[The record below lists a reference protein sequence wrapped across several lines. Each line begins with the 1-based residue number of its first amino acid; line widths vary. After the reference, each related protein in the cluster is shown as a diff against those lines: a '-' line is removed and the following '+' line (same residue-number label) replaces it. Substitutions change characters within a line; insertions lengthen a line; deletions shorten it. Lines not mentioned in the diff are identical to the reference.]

1 MIPLM
6 TAPRP
11 NLLAD
16 SPLLPQSP
24 PSSHPQLA
32 PENELNRG
40 DYLQA
45 TYLYRGMGW
54 SVFPLYKKAP
64 AIRGWRRL
72 QERRPRDEEITRMF
86 DHASWVDGVAA
97 VTGQASLGLCV
108 RDFDTKDGYIA
119 WAQDHPDLAGRLPT
133 VKTGRGYHV
142 YIRLPKNYGPIY
154 KSWKNGPL
162 KGEILGTP
170 KRYVVLPPSRHPSG
184 TTYQWLWGE
193 PFTFQDLPVCTPEE
207 LGWLEDHH
215 HQNQEIEHKVAPP
228 KTTNESN
235 YVICSNESSGQ
246 SVPLELVERDA
257 VMKCLPSGP
266 GERNDCLWA
275 LARTLKSLPHLS
287 DADEAGLWPHFEIWF
302 SMASAVI
309 STKSMA
315 LCWADFKR
323 QWKLAKVSAVQG
335 FDGAMT
341 RALAEPSPAEAERY
355 EEEAMKKLVAVC
367 VALQKYA
374 GEEPFFLSC
383 RTAQRICGF
392 GSFHT
397 AARRLNQLVED
408 GLLVVVWMGKGGT
421 DRRRA
426 TRYRWL
432 AESRLD
438 QIVVAADEKELAH
451 GALCLEPTES
461 PSSGAV
467 RGIFREDGVRPVRV

>member
-6 TAPRP
+6 TAE
-11 NLLAD
+11 
-16 SPLLPQSP
+16 SPISPSFHAEYPVPP
-24 PSSHPQLA
+24 PSRPSPV
-32 PENELNRG
+32 PDNDFNRG

-54 SVFPLYKKAP
+54 SVFPLYKKSP

-97 VTGQASLGLCV
+97 ITGQASLGLCV

-119 WAQDHPDLAGRLPT
+119 WAQDHPDIAGSLPT
-133 VKTGRGYHV
+133 VRTGRGYHV
-142 YIRLPKNYGPIY
+142 YIRLPRDYGPIY

-162 KGEILGTP
+162 KGEILGTA

-184 TTYQWLWGE
+184 SNYRWLWGE
-193 PFTFQDLPVCTPEE
+193 PFTSHDLPVCTPEE
-207 LGWLEDHH
+207 LGWLEDHQ
-215 HQNQEIEHKVAPP
+215 HQKKQIEHEEAH
-228 KTTNESN
+228 ESN
-235 YVICSNESSGQ
+235 YVICSRESSQ

-257 VMKCLPSGP
+257 VMKCLPTGP

-275 LARTLKSLPHLS
+275 LARTLKGLPHLS

-302 SMASAVI
+302 SLASPVI

-315 LCWADFKR
+315 LCWADLKR

-341 RALAEPSPAEAERY
+341 RALAEPYPAEVERY
-355 EEEAMKKLVAVC
+355 DEEAMKKLVAVC
-367 VALQKYA
+367 LALQTYA

-397 AARRLNQLVED
+397 AARRLNQLIED
-408 GLLVVVWMGKGGT
+408 GLLVIDWKAKGGT

-426 TRYRWL
+426 TRYRWMN
-432 AESRLD
+432 S
-438 QIVVAADEKELAH
+438 
-451 GALCLEPTES
+451 S
-461 PSSGAV
+461 PSPSQDSG
-467 RGIFREDGVRPVRV
+467 RIQ